1 MKSSSCTTM
10 LQSKYGITILSYY
23 NITTKS
29 ITLHETTREVKAI
42 GVLDWREMAFSGI
55 LEQQQTRQLFKSK

>member
-23 NITTKS
+23 NFTTKS
-29 ITLHETTREVKAI
+29 ITLHETTREVKAFE
-42 GVLDWREMAFSGI
+42 VLDWRKMAFSGI